1 MKKIKPMRKLLC
13 LVLISISFVFQLS
26 LSSCQNEVVSA
37 VDYHDSLVIEQVKI
51 AKIMS
56 ELNATLETFRPEDME
71 ITLKKLNQQIAA
83 AQEKLKTSK
92 AFKQDSDLLNATIAI
107 VDQYQN
113 IESNKYA
120 QAVDLLSRPDS
131 LFTDADEATTN
142 ELLRQIDGQIT
153 TITSKYAEEQK
164 AFAAKYGLK

>member
-1 MKKIKPMRKLLC
+1 MRKFLC
-13 LVLISISFVFQLS
+13 LVLIFISFVFQLS

-37 VDYHDSLVIEQVKI
+37 VEYHDSLVIEQVKI

-56 ELNATLETFRPEDME
+56 DLNATLETFRPEDME
-71 ITLKKLNQQIAA
+71 ITLKKLNQQITAT
-83 AQEKLKTSK
+83 QEKLKSAK
-92 AFKQDSDLLNATIAI
+92 AFKQDDALLKATIII
-107 VDQYQN
+107 VNQYQN
-113 IESNKYA
+113 IASNEYT

-153 TITSKYAEEQK
+153 VITSKYAEEQK
-164 AFAAKYGLK
+164 AFAAKYGLQ